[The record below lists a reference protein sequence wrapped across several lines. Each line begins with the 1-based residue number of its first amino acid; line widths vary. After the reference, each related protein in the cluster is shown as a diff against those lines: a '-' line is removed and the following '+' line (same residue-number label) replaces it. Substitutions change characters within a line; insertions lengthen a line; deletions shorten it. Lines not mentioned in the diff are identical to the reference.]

1 MTRLMTAL
9 TAAMLCGPFAANA
22 AITSAP
28 KPANTVTSAAHS
40 DAAYQVARLDG
51 QVMNLN
57 GEVQALLQQANPG
70 TAYVSELSGVIPT
83 GG

>member
-1 MTRLMTAL
+1 MIRFITVL

-22 AITSAP
+22 AVTSNP
-28 KPANTVTSAAHS
+28 MPINTGTSAAHS

-57 GEVQALLQQANPG
+57 SEVQTLLQQSDSG